1 MDETRLVTAVHYSP
15 RSWFY
20 LSLFVLVSACNQM
33 QRYSESY
40 AVISFIVSGS
50 SLLQDTHTTEFQYG
64 VLSGTVFLLVYAV
77 LAMPAVCKI

>member
-1 MDETRLVTAVHYSP
+1 MDQTQLLTVVHYSP

-33 QRYSESY
+33 QRYSNPQ
-40 AVISFIVSGS
+40 AVISFVVSGS
-50 SLLQDTHTTEFQYG
+50 SMLQDTHTSEFQYG
-64 VLSGTVFLLVYAV
+64 VLSGAVFLLVYAL